1 MKRFVFI
8 LFILLQCISGCSSVG
23 DAAKTPS
30 AVEHKLSNDTLVKEP
45 KSSLDSA
52 LQIRYNTKKIKKSL
66 TNPSKGNGIDGF

>member
-1 MKRFVFI
+1 M
-8 LFILLQCISGCSSVG
+8 G
-23 DAAKTPS
+23 DAAKTAS